1 MNATAASNDN
11 RSADDRTAILEALY
25 RAFNERDI
33 DAALDHLAPGVDWP
47 NAQTGG
53 RLHGRDQVR
62 AYWQREWQ
70 EIDPTVE
77 PMRINFARD
86 GKAHVLVDQLVR
98 ALDGEILQ
106 NLKVEHVFEFDG
118 AFISRMTIVG
128 RAEGEVGTPDERGE
142 EDGGDEGGRA
152 GMARQENE
160 RLQAR
165 SSVMRSSQ

>member
-1 MNATAASNDN
+1 MNAPSAAPGNG
-11 RSADDRTAILEALY
+11 SADERTAMLEALY
-25 RAFNERDI
+25 RAFNARDI

-47 NAQTGG
+47 DVSSGS

-62 AYWQREWQ
+62 AYWQKQWQ

-77 PMRINFARD
+77 PMRIDMTPD

-106 NLKVEHVFEFDG
+106 NLKVEHVFEFEG
-118 AFISRMTIVG
+118 PFISRMTVVG

-142 EDGGDEGGRA
+142 EDDDEDGGEGEGG
-152 GMARQENE
+152 E
-160 RLQAR
+160 
-165 SSVMRSSQ
+165 